1 MRIWRIAE
9 RMLAYVAM
17 LALFSLVLLPAT
29 QVFMRD
35 MFNSPI
41 IGLEDATRW
50 GLIILVF
57 FGAPLLISTS
67 EQIRFAE
74 IVDLFPRRFRLA
86 LERLIFVCS
95 GLAVACIAYA
105 GVLSVI
111 RSSGTRT
118 SVLDIPFWLFASPM
132 LVGFG
137 AAAVGYLYF
146 ALRRQG
152 PPVDGAQPI
161 I

>member
-1 MRIWRIAE
+1 MFSRQLSSVSPTMPLIRSMFTLAKLASVIHSHDYPPIQLFQRSFDEWRALAE
-9 RMLAYVAM
+9 VRGMAAEG
-17 LALFSLVLLPAT
+17 
-29 QVFMRD
+29 R
-35 MFNSPI
+35 
-41 IGLEDATRW
+41 
-50 GLIILVF
+50 
-57 FGAPLLISTS
+57 PL
-67 EQIRFAE
+67 
-74 IVDLFPRRFRLA
+74 RLA

>member
-1 MRIWRIAE
+1 
-9 RMLAYVAM
+9 
-17 LALFSLVLLPAT
+17 
-29 QVFMRD
+29 MRD

-41 IGLEDATRW
+41 IGLEEATRW

-57 FGAPLLISTS
+57 FGAPLLISTN

-111 RSSGTRT
+111 RSSGTPDVRPRH
-118 SVLDIPFWLFASPM
+118 PFL
-132 LVGFG
+132 
-137 AAAVGYLYF
+137 AVRVADACRVWGSSGRLYF